1 MLGTKPILTLAK
13 SLQDSLT
20 EGLQRIKIILQTS
33 KQLFSNHDNSSD
45 ESSRRTL
52 PLLFDGRTFLL
63 QEQLA
68 VGPTNNTP
76 TSQNEDSNTVKTGEV
91 SNDINNLV
99 LHQFQSV

>member
-33 KQLFSNHDNSSD
+33 KQLFSDHNNSGD
-45 ESSRRTL
+45 ERTL
-52 PLLFDGRTFLL
+52 PLFFDGRTFLL
-63 QEQLA
+63 QEQSA
-68 VGPTNNTP
+68 VSPTNNTP

-99 LHQFQSV
+99 LHQFLSV